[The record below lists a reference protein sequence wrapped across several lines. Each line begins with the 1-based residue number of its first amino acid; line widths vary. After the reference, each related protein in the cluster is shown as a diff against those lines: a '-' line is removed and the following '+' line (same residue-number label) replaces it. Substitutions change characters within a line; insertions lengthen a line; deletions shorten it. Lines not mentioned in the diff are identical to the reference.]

1 MTMNCLTRF
10 VSGVFPRHQE
20 WETRVCACSSAPLMP
35 VEGSVEGQ
43 VLPEAAFALSCEH
56 LAQSLRIPS
65 PSAPAQLEMYADT
78 QYATVWPP
86 SYEFDFATGARYVG
100 AEYTGTFYL
109 MGAKYYDPE
118 SGRVMIVVST
128 PASNRLSEYRHTRP
142 FNEFAVYESH
152 GPDHTREL
160 GGGMDFYPRFASC
173 DPHPR
178 KFGDVFPQVEVYDCM
193 EDVFVAAGIND
204 FHRFICGYHIH
215 EKEASMVDPR
225 YCPLDW
231 YYQSSKQY
239 QTDPDVFEHFLIL
252 DQVSPTNFWQGNHI
266 THLGKYVWPE
276 HRIGVDASWM

>member
-1 MTMNCLTRF
+1 MDCLTRIGSF
-10 VSGVFPRHQE
+10 VFPRHRE
-20 WETRVCACSSAPLMP
+20 WETRVCACSRAPLMP

-43 VLPEAAFALSCEH
+43 VLPEAAFALSCEQI
-56 LAQSLRIPS
+56 AQSLRMPS

-78 QYATVWPP
+78 QYAVVWPE

-109 MGAKYYDPE
+109 MGAKYYDPVT
-118 SGRVMIVVST
+118 GRVMIVVST

-160 GGGMDFYPRFASC
+160 GGGMDFYPKFTDC

-178 KFGDVFPQVEVYDCM
+178 KFGDVFQQVEVYDCM

-215 EKEASMVDPR
+215 EKGVSTVDPR
-225 YCPLDW
+225 FCPLDW
-231 YYQSSKQY
+231 YYQTHTQY
-239 QTDPDVFEHFLIL
+239 QMDPDVFDHYLIL
-252 DQVSPTNFWQGNHI
+252 DEVCPTNFWQGDHI
-266 THLGKYVWPE
+266 TRLGKHVWSG
-276 HRIGVDASWM
+276 HRIGVDASWL